1 MRRAAFIMILCLL
14 ATPAKAEWNDG
25 VDIYKVFLGAY
36 PEPSAYYIMLDVSEG
51 DNFILYSK
59 LLIYGRGSGGI
70 DEWPYVLELYDHVA
84 TGHFAL
90 IANEAA
96 ESLFDVEADLQ
107 LELPL
112 RKEGGKICFD
122 GRGVI
127 DCVAWGDYD
136 GPAEGVGTPFN
147 APCPPALSTSILRNR
162 PGPVDDSNEDFVVGD
177 PWPTNIW
184 GETGFTPL
192 INCGD
197 GNTDPGEGCDDAG
210 DNSDSTPDACRS
222 NCALPSCGDGTID
235 SGEECDEGSRNSD
248 RMPDACRADCTL
260 PSCGD
265 AAIDSGEQCDDGK
278 NDVDYAVEGDCATGC
293 VLAPHCGDGM
303 QNGPEDCDDG
313 NGSNSDT
320 CLDTCVAAACGD
332 GFVHADVEACDD
344 GNTSPG
350 DGCAAD
356 CSLETAPLPMS
367 NGGGGCQTAAGSAGA
382 AWALGLAIVAAR
394 RRRKLFSSLK
404 RARERILRAS
414 RMSSKP

>member
-1 MRRAAFIMILCLL
+1 LTTGRELNELMRDAASIMILCLL
-14 ATPAKAEWNDG
+14 AAPAKAEWGDG

-70 DEWPYVLELYDHVA
+70 DDWPSVLELYDHVPS
-84 TGHFAL
+84 GHFAL
-90 IANEAA
+90 IANEAV

-112 RKEGGKICFD
+112 RREGGKICFE
-122 GRGVI
+122 GRGVV

-136 GPAEGVGTPFN
+136 GPADGIGTPFN
-147 APCPPALSTSILRNR
+147 TPHPPDLSTSILRNR

-184 GETGFTPL
+184 GETGFTAL

-197 GNTDPGEGCDDAG
+197 GHRDTVEECDDAA
-210 DNSDSTPDACRS
+210 DNSNSTPDACRS
-222 NCALPSCGDGTID
+222 NCVLPSCGDRTID
-235 SGEECDEGSRNSD
+235 SGEQCDDGFRNSD
-248 RMPDACRADCTL
+248 SMPDTCRADCTL

-265 AAIDSGEQCDDGK
+265 AVVDSG
-278 NDVDYAVEGDCATGC
+278 
-293 VLAPHCGDGM
+293 
-303 QNGPEDCDDG
+303 
-313 NGSNSDT
+313 
-320 CLDTCVAAACGD
+320 
-332 GFVHADVEACDD
+332 EACDD

-356 CSLETAPLPMS
+356 CSLETAPPPMS
-367 NGGGGCQTAAGSAGA
+367 NGGGGCQTAAGSASA

-394 RRRKLFSSLK
+394 RRRKLFSSLE